1 MSVHGVVTIPAAEL
15 ARLKA
20 CEAVLRKMVKHELT
34 SHEMPVDLF
43 EEAYNLVVIKC

>member
-1 MSVHGVVTIPAAEL
+1 MSTHGVVTIPAAEW

-20 CEAVLRKMVKHELT
+20 CEAVLRKMVKYELT